1 MHLSDVG
8 PVSRVFVFVF
18 VYFFN
23 ILSILGSGCSLMAAR
38 LQAVCSFQSAL
49 RAYVGGLRSLMTV
62 TSLFTDMAGN
72 TPFLMKV

>member
-1 MHLSDVG
+1 MWGQYLVF
-8 PVSRVFVFVF
+8 FVF
-18 VYFFN
+18 FFY

-38 LQAVCSFQSAL
+38 LPAVCSFQSAL

-62 TSLFTDMAGN
+62 SSLFTDMAGN